1 MQRRR
6 VYAEHTEVPIDRSKG
21 EIERILTRYGANGFG
36 YMTKGHQALVMF
48 LAHGKQLRFILPL
61 PMLEE
66 VSQTPKGRARR
77 GKVAAEELERET
89 RRRWRALALDIKAK
103 LEAVETGITM
113 FEQEFLAHIVLPNGQ
128 TVAEAVLPG
137 IEEAYKTG
145 RVVALLP
152 GW

>member
-1 MQRRR
+1 MRRR
-6 VYAEHTEVPIDRSKG
+6 NAYADHTEVPIDRSKG

-36 YMTKGHQALVMF
+36 YMTRDNKAAVMF

-61 PMLEE
+61 PLPGD
-66 VSQTPKGRARR
+66 VAQTPTGRTR
-77 GKVAAEELERET
+77 KNHAAMELLERET

-113 FEQEFLAHIVLPNGQ
+113 FEQEFLPHIVLPNGQ

-137 IEEAYKTG
+137 IEAAYKSG
-145 RVVALLP
+145 KVVPLLP

>member
-1 MQRRR
+1 MARRI
-6 VYAEHTEVPIDRSKG
+6 YAEHTEVPIDRSKG
-21 EIERILTRYGANGFG
+21 EIERILKRYGAAGFG
-36 YMTKGHQALVMF
+36 YMTKGNQAAVMF

-61 PMLEE
+61 PLPED
-66 VSQTPKGRARR
+66 VSRTPKGRPRK
-77 GKVAAEELERET
+77 GQVVNEQLERET
-89 RRRWRALALDIKAK
+89 RRRWRALSLDIKAK

-137 IEEAYKTG
+137 IEDAYRTG
-145 RVVALLP
+145 KVVALLP